1 MCSKNLLPLVALL
14 ILFPALTLA
23 QTVPDP
29 NAKPIIVA
37 NINLSGA
44 TILKET
50 PQAITIGLDLE
61 NQGNTPQSDIR
72 YGIEILK
79 TTKEGQTL
87 VDTFISPEILT
98 LTPKQ
103 LLHKEIQYQIPTYL
117 NGEYDVWAISKTTNG
132 LDLGLGNAGK
142 VNLAQK
148 QTSLTIT
155 PDSCLLKINNEQPT
169 YNLAQGVDLASNE
182 TLTLTCNAQN
192 SSNAQLT
199 IAPVINTFRRSQYG
213 PLVNINYPTPENI
226 TFAPQ
231 EKKDFSI
238 IITKPTEPQAYDAV
252 ISLNQNNLPLAEKI
266 IAHYV
271 LQGQS
276 ATIQNISLD
285 KTTYAKGDTITAN
298 LFWTPSADSFPNS
311 RIGKGTEL
319 PKVTV
324 NLTITNSND
333 NSCIDA
339 FSQEVT
345 VDKAVSTLTT
355 PAISSCN
362 NPKASITLSSGSKQL
377 DVRSIESPK
386 SPVQSQTVKTGLSAK
401 RILFIFILVLFVVS
415 LVIIFWKT
423 KGKKF
428 RVKSLIFL
436 AFIIGGLIVGGEQA
450 KAVTLTIGGV
460 NTVIFNLEH
469 PSSYIWNYQ
478 EQINMSG
485 SFSVGECLNAST
497 GWYVQAGG
505 SQAETTGACTDT
517 GGCFGGALVGWG
529 ANWTTTEAHLQ
540 SVTKNF
546 SGSLKMP
553 TQALV
558 QRMGQGSHPY
568 TRLDIKAG
576 LSNYNIDG
584 PAYYNFFLNL
594 PVQPTNGVCGSAN
607 GIART
612 SAPST
617 GLCST
622 GSFSGITSD
631 ATAWTW
637 TCDGSDGGTPDHCS
651 AQKLDNGCAANTCTT
666 DTCNN
671 SITTVQGTKLCDNGC
686 AANTCIGQT
695 CDNSINPVTPGTKVC
710 PVDNGCAANTCIGLT
725 CNNSFAWVPGTK
737 VCPVDNGCAA
747 NTCIGQTC
755 NNNINPT
762 TPGTKACP
770 VDNGCAANTCI
781 GQTCNNNIN
790 PTTPGTKVCDN
801 GCAANTCTTTT
812 CNNGLAIVP
821 GTLVCADNSCAAN
834 TCIGQQCWN
843 NLIFINGTKTC
854 NDNGCAANTCT
865 TKICNNSI
873 GWIPGTKVCDPNC
886 AANTCTTDT
895 CDNGIDVLLQQ
906 GTKNCSGGGGGCSVS
921 TTCQNSNISGIPTT
935 CNGNPGTLQPSF
947 APKCIQAPVLPTT
960 TTRCDSTK
968 AGHCGKTI
976 TIQNAGICSEV
987 DINGCMNPV
996 NCTAGEL
1003 TNCQNQYPATTRTC
1017 PTCKGIVIE
1026 VRPQLIKRQLKLLL
1040 KKTRKILVF
1049 F

>member
-276 ATIQNISLD
+276 ATIQNIQLD
-285 KTTYAKGDTITAN
+285 KETYAKGDNILAT
-298 LFWTPSADSFPNS
+298 LFWTPSADSFQNS
-311 RIGKGTEL
+311 RNKGTQL
-319 PKVTV
+319 PKTTI
-324 NLTITNSND
+324 NLSITDANG
-333 NSCIDA
+333 NSCITP

-345 VDKAVSTLTT
+345 VDKAVSTLTIPT
-355 PAISSCN
+355 LKDCSS
-362 NPKASITLSSGSKQL
+362 PKASVALSAGGKQL
-377 DVRSIESPK
+377 DSMKIES
-386 SPVQSQTVKTGLSAK
+386 SKTQPAKNSSASK
-401 RILFIFILVLFVVS
+401 TAMLILLLIVLI
-415 LVIIFWKT
+415 VIIASIFWKVKDKK
-423 KGKKF
+423 KG
-428 RVKSLIFL
+428 VKALLFLIFV
-436 AFIIGGLIVGGEQA
+436 AGGLLGGGGA
-450 KAVTLTIGGV
+450 KAVTFDNGLYTVDI
-460 NTVIFNLEH
+460 NTGH
-469 PSSYIWNYQ
+469 PSSYVY
-478 EQINMSG
+478 
-485 SFSVGECLNAST
+485 SFGEK
-497 GWYVQAGG
+497 V
-505 SQAETTGACTDT
+505 
-517 GGCFGGALVGWG
+517 
-529 ANWTTTEAHLQ
+529 
-540 SVTKNF
+540 
-546 SGSLKMP
+546 SL
-553 TQALV
+553 
-558 QRMGQGSHPY
+558 
-568 TRLDIKAG
+568 
-576 LSNYNIDG
+576 
-584 PAYYNFFLNL
+584 
-594 PVQPTNGVCGSAN
+594 
-607 GIART
+607 
-612 SAPST
+612 
-617 GLCST
+617 T
-622 GSFSGITSD
+622 GSFVFVECANHGTGWIVDGSLNLCPFQDETSCTSASMFYFGDYFSAEESHVYGGTKYFSQLMQIPTKTINPSPFKSYDHVEVLGQAGVGTYGSYDLGLIPLNFSFDLLLPTCGTANNAPQGNSPVSNLCKNGAASSVVD
-631 ATAWTW
+631 AGTSFTW
-637 TCDGSDGGTPDHCS
+637 TCASNDGNSKASCS
-651 AQKLDNGCAANTCTT
+651 APKLDNGCADTTCIGQTCDNGISIVAGTKPCDNGCAATTCTTDTCDNGINPTTPGTKPCDNGCTANTCTTTTCNNSIATVQGTKICADNSCAALTCNTTTCWNNLTWIPGTKICADNSCAANTCTAATCWNNLKWIAGTKSCDNGCAASTCTT

-671 SITTVQGTKLCDNGC
+671 NITTVQGTK
-686 AANTCIGQT
+686 
-695 CDNSINPVTPGTKVC
+695 P
-710 PVDNGCAANTCIGLT
+710 
-725 CNNSFAWVPGTK
+725 
-737 VCPVDNGCAA
+737 
-747 NTCIGQTC
+747 
-755 NNNINPT
+755 
-762 TPGTKACP
+762 
-770 VDNGCAANTCI
+770 
-781 GQTCNNNIN
+781 
-790 PTTPGTKVCDN
+790 CDN

-812 CNNGLAIVP
+812 CNNSIATVQGTKICADNSCAALTCNTTTCWNNLTWIP
-821 GTLVCADNSCAAN
+821 GTKICADNSCAAN
-834 TCIGQQCWN
+834 TCTAATCWN
-843 NLIFINGTKTC
+843 NLQWIVG
-854 NDNGCAANTCT
+854 
-865 TKICNNSI
+865 TKICADN
-873 GWIPGTKVCDPNC
+873 DC
-886 AANTCTTDT
+886 AATTCTTDT
-895 CDNGIDVLLQQ
+895 CDNGSAMVA
-906 GTKNCSGGGGGCSVS
+906 GTKDCSGGGGNGGGGNSCNAS

-947 APKCIQAPVLPTT
+947 APKCIQSAALPTT

-968 AGHCGKTI
+968 VGNCGKTI
-976 TIQNAGICSEV
+976 TIQNAGSCSEV

-1003 TNCQNQYPATTRTC
+1003 TNCQNQYPAATKTC
-1017 PTCKGIVIE
+1017 PTCIGITTE
-1026 VRPQLIKRQLKLLL
+1026 VKP
-1040 KKTRKILVF
+1040 
-1049 F
+1049 